1 MSLKREQ
8 EESEEM
14 IRELQLLDREC
25 SKANNCTI
33 LRRDFTLFGHDF
45 VKDSASFLK
54 DVERTA
60 MKTKRN
66 DVTMIAVIK
75 N

>member
-1 MSLKREQ
+1 MR
-8 EESEEM
+8 
-14 IRELQLLDREC
+14 RELQILDREC

-33 LRRDFTLFGHDF
+33 LRRDFTMFGHNF
-45 VKDSASFLK
+45 QREGAEFLK
-54 DVERTA
+54 DVEKTA
-60 MKTKRN
+60 TKTKRN

>member
-1 MSLKREQ
+1 
-8 EESEEM
+8 M

-33 LRRDFTLFGHDF
+33 LRRDFTMFGHNF
-45 VKDSASFLK
+45 QRESAEFLK
-54 DVERTA
+54 DVEKTA
-60 MKTKRN
+60 TKTKRN

>member
-1 MSLKREQ
+1 
-8 EESEEM
+8 M

-33 LRRDFTLFGHDF
+33 LRRDFTMFGHNF
-45 VKDSASFLK
+45 QREGSEFLK
-54 DVERTA
+54 DVEKTA
-60 MKTKRN
+60 TKTKRN

>member
-1 MSLKREQ
+1 MHSEKEQ
-8 EESEEM
+8 ERVKRM
-14 IRELQLLDREC
+14 IRELQILDREC

-33 LRRDFTLFGHDF
+33 LRRDFTMFGNDF
-45 VKDSASFLK
+45 TRDSASFLK
-54 DVERTA
+54 DAEKTA
-60 MKTKRN
+60 TKTKCN

>member
-1 MSLKREQ
+1 
-8 EESEEM
+8 M

-33 LRRDFTLFGHDF
+33 LRRDFTMFGHNF
-45 VKDSASFLK
+45 QREGTEFLK
-54 DVERTA
+54 DVEKTA
-60 MKTKRN
+60 VKTKCN
-66 DVTMIAVIK
+66 DVTMIAVIR